1 MSFDTSGY
9 MMSVPGAARAM
20 TLSKLLRVRECF
32 AGFNR
37 ESQWKPAALVR
48 NSLSSNSRTKS
59 IIGKWCVLI
68 YQLVMEP
75 SGRKYV

>member
-1 MSFDTSGY
+1 M
-9 MMSVPGAARAM
+9 
-20 TLSKLLRVRECF
+20 RECF

-48 NSLSSNSRTKS
+48 NSLSSNSKNEVHL
-59 IIGKWCVLI
+59 GKWCVLI

>member
-1 MSFDTSGY
+1 MPFDTPGY
-9 MMSVPGAARAM
+9 MMSVLGVARAM
-20 TLSKLLRVRECF
+20 ALSKLLQVRECF

-37 ESQWKPAALVR
+37 ESQWKPVALVR
-48 NSLSSNSRTKS
+48 NSLSNSTTKS
-59 IIGKWCVLI
+59 IIGKWCVQI